1 MFFRIFGAVSN
12 KPGQQHNG
20 RDASQKPKEFPL

>member
-1 MFFRIFGAVSN
+1 MFFWFSN
-12 KPGQQHNG
+12 AISKKPGQQHNG